1 MAGVVLPCEAGRT
14 AREKTGN
21 GKDDTMK
28 LTLTTA
34 LATALIATG
43 AYAETASRGAD
54 NVTSEE
60 KVQMNTPVDADA
72 NAEVQASSRGNA
84 AIQADEA
91 AKSPLIKSDEVAG
104 TDLSNES
111 SRGADNLTSEE
122 VANGETGA
130 DMTTT
135 GTAAASMG
143 VANAASND
151 VDNASRGNAND
162 SSEEV
167 TASNDGSV
175 VINDEEAEAM
185 EASRGEDN
193 ATSEEVADEAPGT
206 RLNAPTSG
214 SETASRGAD
223 NETGSEVQGI
233 DNQTESGS

>member
-1 MAGVVLPCEAGRT
+1 
-14 AREKTGN
+14 
-21 GKDDTMK
+21 MK

-60 KVQMNTPVDADA
+60 KVEMNTPVDADA
-72 NAEVQASSRGNA
+72 NAELQASSRGNA
-84 AIQADEA
+84 DIQSEEA
-91 AKSPLIKSDEVAG
+91 TDSPLIKSDEVAG

-111 SRGADNLTSEE
+111 SRGAGNLTSEE
-122 VANGETGA
+122 IAKGETGA
-130 DMTTT
+130 DVTVN
-135 GTAAASMG
+135 G
-143 VANAASND
+143 VAPADMGATMSASNAASND
-151 VDNASRGNAND
+151 IDNASRGNAND